1 MLRGLS
7 YTAASFLIFFARA
20 RQAGSGTMA
29 GPVTCGCDWVRCGR
43 VGLRRTA
50 RSTAPPPQRS
60 VRPIARPE
68 PPRHNVSQ
76 CDSDST
82 HDTGVRAARAVQP
95 GTFVILYGFIFFL
108 QTMKDQSVPQ

>member
-68 PPRHNVSQ
+68 PPRHNVFSVTPHR
-76 CDSDST
+76 CALHELCS
-82 HDTGVRAARAVQP
+82 RAHLS
-95 GTFVILYGFIFFL
+95 ILYGFIFFL

>member
-50 RSTAPPPQRS
+50 RSTAPLHLSVAFRS
-60 VRPIARPE
+60 A
-68 PPRHNVSQ
+68 N
-76 CDSDST
+76 
-82 HDTGVRAARAVQP
+82 RAARA
-95 GTFVILYGFIFFL
+95 TA
-108 QTMKDQSVPQ
+108 PQRLAV